1 MTETVKKDFVVD
13 SGLLTSPGV
22 SMSWSLSKDSTGMSE
37 LNLEIKYD
45 KIPKNDLLAIVEI
58 AKDKTKKELS
68 WHNNDLKVDDWK
80 NANKIF
86 DTFVTDLKTQIL
98 NMKEDVPAIDFSGT
112 YLASI
117 KFSEHQMLSS
127 KEVEDYTDKYLR
139 TFAYFLAHT
148 MSEYYTYY
156 TKSLKRS

>member
-13 SGLLTSPGV
+13 RGALLSPGV

-139 TFAYFLAHT
+139 IFAHNLANAI
-148 MSEYYTYY
+148 SEYY
-156 TKSLKRS
+156 TKSLERH